1 MTGGRNQMRRRA
13 IASFGMLLL
22 AGIVSAP
29 LATRSET
36 GQAATSA
43 KAAPSAKKWTLP
55 HTSDGQPDLQ
65 GYWTNSTYTPLER
78 PKNVTKEFYTREEAL
93 EIVKRQAV
101 EEAEQTQPGTI
112 PDVHY

>member
-1 MTGGRNQMRRRA
+1 MRHRA
-13 IASFGMLLL
+13 IASFGMLL

-55 HTSDGQPDLQ
+55 HTSDRQPDLQ

-78 PKNVTKEFYTREEAL
+78 PKNVTKEFYTEDEFATFLKEAAARET
-93 EIVKRQAV
+93 
-101 EEAEQTQPGTI
+101 EQTEPGTI
-112 PDVHY
+112 A